1 MKTIGEFIAERRK
14 ELSLSQ
20 NELVAL
26 IKNRDGKQLSTPYLS
41 YLENRRGEPPE
52 YLLDQFA
59 RVLRVRRELLYFWT
73 RRMPPEVATGE
84 ASPQH
89 VNATYRAFQR
99 ELKDR
104 NGNSGDKRR
113 QS

>member
-41 YLENRRGEPPE
+41 YLEDGRGEPP
-52 YLLDQFA
+52 
-59 RVLRVRRELLYFWT
+59 
-73 RRMPPEVATGE
+73 
-84 ASPQH
+84 
-89 VNATYRAFQR
+89 
-99 ELKDR
+99 
-104 NGNSGDKRR
+104 
-113 QS
+113 